1 MKEYSL
7 KLQVAG
13 RRALLASQH
22 MPVGTTRPLA
32 KSLYSSSKCPVLG
45 TNMGRK
51 AKAGEAFIIRD
62 RGDFAIEQDE
72 ASSLV
77 RGLLKVSVRTVVV
90 NLVPDIVSRQ
100 ARIANAIEMIVAR
113 SLAIE

>member
-1 MKEYSL
+1 MIHGSNMRRSAIVGIGTSTGASPVMKEYSL

-32 KSLYSSSKCPVLG
+32 KSLYSSSKWPVLE

-62 RGDFAIEQDE
+62 PGDLQ
-72 ASSLV
+72 
-77 RGLLKVSVRTVVV
+77 
-90 NLVPDIVSRQ
+90 
-100 ARIANAIEMIVAR
+100 
-113 SLAIE
+113 